1 MTDSA
6 QVKVDLQT
14 ETEPWFLPDEL
25 YCVVEF
31 RMLEEE
37 EEVKKGQQV
46 GNGLGRRKRTC
57 WAARK
62 SQAHRPT
69 GTAILILGEAR
80 IQNHHALIRYENNL
94 VSWVQIKLHVMMPSL
109 SPLTLPPV
117 VCISFT
123 LLL

>member
-1 MTDSA
+1 MVS
-6 QVKVDLQT
+6 
-14 ETEPWFLPDEL
+14 PDEL
-25 YCVVEF
+25 YCAVGF

-46 GNGLGRRKRTC
+46 CNGLGRRKRIC

-62 SQAHRPT
+62 SQANSPT
-69 GTAILILGEAR
+69 CTVILILGEAG
-80 IQNHHALIRYENNL
+80 IQNHHALIRYEKNL
-94 VSWVQIKLHVMMPSL
+94 VNWVQIKLHVMMPNS